1 MFHMEPLAETSEAL
15 RQLSRYGD
23 DLLVE
28 SVARMTNEAAAL
40 VPDLVG
46 VSLGLI
52 AEDVVLTF
60 VATDTRI
67 GALDAV
73 QYLEGGPCVR
83 AASTGEVV
91 QVDQLDLLDED
102 VWQLFALAG
111 AAAGIKST
119 LSLPILEAGR
129 VTGGVNLYGGRV
141 GTFRHDA
148 ERLAEVFGAWLPGA
162 VTNADLS
169 FSTRLEAMKAP
180 ARLDEANTIEAAT
193 SVLME
198 THGVSWEVARQH
210 LRESAA
216 RAGVPELSLAII
228 VLFERPETST

>member
-1 MFHMEPLAETSEAL
+1 MEPLAETSEAL
-15 RQLSRYGD
+15 RKLSRYGD
-23 DLLVE
+23 DLLVR
-28 SVARMTNEAAAL
+28 SVARMTNEAASL

-60 VATDTRI
+60 VASDSRI
-67 GALDAV
+67 GVLDAV

-83 AASTGEVV
+83 AASTGKVV

-102 VWQLFALAG
+102 VWQLFAQAG
-111 AAAGIKST
+111 AAAGVKST
-119 LSLPILEAGR
+119 LSLPILEDGR
-129 VTGGVNLYGGRV
+129 VTGGVNLYGARV
-141 GTFRHDA
+141 GTFRQDA

-162 VTNADLS
+162 VANADLS
-169 FSTRLEAMKAP
+169 FSTRLEAIKAP
-180 ARLDEANTIEAAT
+180 ARLEEAHTIEAAT
-193 SVLME
+193 AVLMD
-198 THGVSWEVARQH
+198 THGVSWEVARLH

-228 VLFERPETST
+228 VLFDQPRTST